1 MEVFLV
7 LGVINTEES
16 SMKICLLFITVIY
29 TVIGQQLK
37 FDTTLL
43 PSDATTD
50 SIKHVVNE
58 LLDAI
63 STSDSS
69 KAAKLVLKEG
79 HVMRVSQRSG
89 DKKISFRSN
98 RTFIEETGSRTAEI
112 LERMWNPVIIYRGDI
127 AVAWTTYDLHINGK
141 FSHCGA
147 ETFNLVRKDNTWL
160 IFDWAYTVEPN
171 NCDESPLGP
180 YPNKK

>member
-1 MEVFLV
+1 
-7 LGVINTEES
+7 
-16 SMKICLLFITVIY
+16 MKICLLFITVIY

-79 HVMRVSQRSG
+79 HVM
-89 DKKISFRSN
+89 
-98 RTFIEETGSRTAEI
+98 
-112 LERMWNPVIIYRGDI
+112 
-127 AVAWTTYDLHINGK
+127 
-141 FSHCGA
+141 
-147 ETFNLVRKDNTWL
+147 
-160 IFDWAYTVEPN
+160 
-171 NCDESPLGP
+171 
-180 YPNKK
+180 